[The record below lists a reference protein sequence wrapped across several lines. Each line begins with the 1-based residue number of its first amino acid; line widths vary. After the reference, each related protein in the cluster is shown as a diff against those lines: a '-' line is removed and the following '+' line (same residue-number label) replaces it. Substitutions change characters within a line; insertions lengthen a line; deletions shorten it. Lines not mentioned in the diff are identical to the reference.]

1 MLMVSNLVTSPII
14 RVVIPRWL
22 QPSFARSSRSLGLR
36 EPMLGGTCVSSGPI
50 TSAMPSSHAFHFGQ
64 VSASFF
70 DHFAICSWVRAGSS
84 SKIVSDPP
92 SGNAW

>member
-1 MLMVSNLVTSPII
+1 MLMVSSRVTSPII

-36 EPMLGGTCVSSGPI
+36 RADVGRHLRQQRPHHIGDAP
-50 TSAMPSSHAFHFGQ
+50 SHAFHFGQ
-64 VSASFF
+64 ASASFF

-84 SKIVSDPP
+84 S
-92 SGNAW
+92 